1 MKYAGYYNM
10 SWEKN
15 RRVPEAHPTQPME
28 DDEYKVFQRKIRP
41 ECTLSSL
48 YFTVLKEQEFDTIRN
63 IFYSRFYALAGN
75 IAEEEVDFVET
86 HSSDY
91 RRKYQRQI
99 AFIECRHGW
108 IDYLTTFKYMQGTTG
123 PIVNAQNCGIGT
135 VLTELCLI
143 DPDLNV
149 RRHGNEARN
158 LLNGYNEFDMIE
170 NYCDEL
176 MGLSMEVDDMPT
188 AHTYFTAAINMGYMI
203 MMIDDSDEE
212 SQYQNPLKIYAT
224 RVAKHNFDTTTG
236 DILPC
241 CDNPLCNA
249 YTQTWFFCNGIGLV

>member
-1 MKYAGYYNM
+1 M
-10 SWEKN
+10 
-15 RRVPEAHPTQPME
+15 
-28 DDEYKVFQRKIRP
+28 
-41 ECTLSSL
+41 L
-48 YFTVLKEQEFDTIRN
+48 
-63 IFYSRFYALAGN
+63 
-75 IAEEEVDFVET
+75 
-86 HSSDY
+86 
-91 RRKYQRQI
+91 
-99 AFIECRHGW
+99 
-108 IDYLTTFKYMQGTTG
+108 GTTG

-143 DPDLNV
+143 DPELNI
-149 RRHGNEARN
+149 RRHGNEARD

-170 NYCDEL
+170 RYCDKL

-203 MMIDDSDEE
+203 MMIDSYDEE

-241 CDNPLCNA
+241 CDNPRCNA
-249 YTQTWFFCNGIGLV
+249 GGQIWFFCNGIGLV